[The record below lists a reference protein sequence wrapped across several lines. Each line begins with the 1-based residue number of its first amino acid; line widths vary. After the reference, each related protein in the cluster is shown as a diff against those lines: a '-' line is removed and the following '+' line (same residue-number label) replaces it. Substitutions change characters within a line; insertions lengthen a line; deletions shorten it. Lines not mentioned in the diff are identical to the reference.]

1 MSKEWSNLAK
11 IVYARTYS
19 RELENG
25 AKETW
30 EQTVDRVVE
39 GNIGAYRG
47 TGLLDD
53 NEEERLK
60 YFLLHRKAMPAGR
73 GLWFSGADRQKDL
86 KASALTN
93 CYVLNSED
101 WNNFPLAMD
110 LLMLGGGVGM
120 TVEHKYTSKLPRIK
134 RNVVITNKETNDAD
148 FIVPDSREGWVKLL
162 KRVLK
167 SYFETGESFSYSCI
181 LIRGRGEV
189 IKGFGGKAS
198 GKVPLIDFIT
208 KLAKLL
214 DAKAGKRLYP
224 IDVADIVCMIGEVV
238 VAGNNRRSAILIQ
251 GDPFDKEFLKAKRW
265 DLGMYPSYRAMA
277 NFSVNCNDVD
287 DLHPLFWKT
296 YEHGEPFGI
305 VNIDLANK
313 YGRIGELK
321 KDNAI
326 AANPCQ
332 PAWATVLTPLGIRS
346 LGDIHVGDTIWSESG
361 WTNVIKKY
369 CNGVKPVF
377 EYRTTAGSF
386 VGTENHRVVSNGVK
400 IEAKDCNSIDVLK
413 GLNDVDHMSDI
424 YAIMD
429 GLVLGDGSVHMS
441 SYDKV
446 YLIIGE
452 NDQDYFESEISNLI
466 IDKHAVK
473 HNAYK
478 IITSLNENDLPVLPV
493 RIIPEKYVYARPSTV
508 ASFLRGLY
516 SANGSIAGNRVT
528 LKSTSFKLIQQVQ
541 IMLSSLGIRSYYT
554 TNKSKK
560 VKFSNGEYVCKQSYD
575 LNITSDRGI
584 FRDQIGFIQQYKNEH
599 LDQACEIVS
608 KDGKVSYD
616 VIDTIYL
623 GEEEVFDITVDNRSH
638 TYWTGGLNVSNCG
651 EQLLPN
657 YGACNLTEL
666 VLGNMD
672 SEEELY
678 EAARLMYR
686 YAKRVSLEG
695 YIQKPLDDEVI
706 RSRRVGVGITG
717 CLQSYL
723 FNKDTLDK
731 AYKIIQEEDKKYSKE
746 LGVNESIRLT
756 TTKPSGSISLVADV
770 TAGIHPAYSEY
781 YIRRVRFDAG
791 DSLID
796 RLKEAGHYIEPAENF
811 PDTLVVDFPCRSPKG
826 TPVADK
832 DWGIEKQLEVVT
844 NSTQWWSDSAVS
856 VTVYY
861 KKDEIPFIK
870 EWLRDNIGKVKSI
883 SFLCHSEHGFKQ
895 APYEAITKEQYDMLN
910 SKISPIDFSDISL
923 GSLESMECEGGACP
937 VK

>member
-214 DAKAGKRLYP
+214 DAKAGKRLHP

-326 AANPCQ
+326 AANPC
-332 PAWATVLTPLGIRS
+332 A
-346 LGDIHVGDTIWSESG
+346 
-361 WTNVIKKY
+361 
-369 CNGVKPVF
+369 
-377 EYRTTAGSF
+377 
-386 VGTENHRVVSNGVK
+386 
-400 IEAKDCNSIDVLK
+400 
-413 GLNDVDHMSDI
+413 
-424 YAIMD
+424 
-429 GLVLGDGSVHMS
+429 
-441 SYDKV
+441 
-446 YLIIGE
+446 
-452 NDQDYFESEISNLI
+452 
-466 IDKHAVK
+466 
-473 HNAYK
+473 
-478 IITSLNENDLPVLPV
+478 
-493 RIIPEKYVYARPSTV
+493 
-508 ASFLRGLY
+508 
-516 SANGSIAGNRVT
+516 
-528 LKSTSFKLIQQVQ
+528 
-541 IMLSSLGIRSYYT
+541 
-554 TNKSKK
+554 
-560 VKFSNGEYVCKQSYD
+560 
-575 LNITSDRGI
+575 
-584 FRDQIGFIQQYKNEH
+584 
-599 LDQACEIVS
+599 
-608 KDGKVSYD
+608 
-616 VIDTIYL
+616 
-623 GEEEVFDITVDNRSH
+623 
-638 TYWTGGLNVSNCG
+638 